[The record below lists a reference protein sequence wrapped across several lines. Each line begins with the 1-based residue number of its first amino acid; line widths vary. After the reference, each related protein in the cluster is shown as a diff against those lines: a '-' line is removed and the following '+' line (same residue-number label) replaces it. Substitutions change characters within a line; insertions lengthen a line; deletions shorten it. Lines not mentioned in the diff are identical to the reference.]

1 MSILDEMLKLVSD
14 NEGDFFTSG
23 LATAKKNYKE
33 TKKLFTGLTFVILG
47 VAIVSLFIRSLF
59 V

>member
-1 MSILDEMLKLVSD
+1 MSFLNDLVNVVIN

-23 LATAKKNYKE
+23 LRTAINNYNV

-47 VAIVSLFIRSLF
+47 VAILSLFIRSFLW
-59 V
+59 